1 MKRPVLAGLL
11 LAAVAALV
19 ALILVMRSAVQ
30 QTADNAPEAV
40 KNITVTL
47 NDVPVTL
54 DDGVAVRPAAPG
66 SAATDTVRIIGEP
79 VMGDATADGA
89 PDAALLIE
97 DDPGGSGTFYYAVLA
112 VNDNGV
118 YKSTNALAL
127 GDRIDPQGIEFT
139 DGRFVYRF
147 LDRKPGEAFAT
158 APSVERRVE
167 ITVDSES
174 KKISEAG

>member
-19 ALILVMRSAVQ
+19 GLVLVMRSAVHE
-30 QTADNAPEAV
+30 TAGSAPEAA

-47 NDVPVTL
+47 NGVPVTL

-66 SAATDTVRIIGEP
+66 SAATETVRIVGEP
-79 VMGDATADGA
+79 LMGDATGDGA

-112 VNDNGV
+112 VNDDGV
-118 YKSTNALAL
+118 YRATNAVAL

-147 LDRKPGEAFAT
+147 MDRKPGEALAT
-158 APSVERRVE
+158 TPSVEKR
-167 ITVDSES
+167 IAIAVDPETT
-174 KKISEAG
+174 KISAGD